1 MKGKFILLTTM
12 LLLLGSMSWFPTRA
26 ATYELQELLIKDQQ
40 VSFDQV
46 KNGDIYA
53 FNSGMYNYT
62 KTNPQQDVPNLW
74 LGGKTYHSTWSGL
87 DALSVLTGLTS
98 DNLFQLE
105 AAPDQT
111 VDGTTYTSF
120 YLKHV
125 DSGKYVTGTS
135 AKMQAELTDDKTL
148 ALSFSFQSVANWPA
162 AGGGMSSDYMNDQTL
177 CLVHYQGSTACFLG
191 PAWNYGFAQYSST
204 ANDCIPWNLFST
216 KKSKD
221 VFANLKY
228 FYDLVKSYNYSI
240 GNDPG
245 YYPEDK
251 VNAFE
256 QARQAAETAITD
268 QASTDDEYKAI
279 LDNLYT
285 TYQDVESAKTPVT
298 EGYYNIVNAYP
309 SFEKIQGVKKSL
321 GVNNNHQLTWGHLN
335 QKDPMQLFKI
345 TAISDTT
352 FSIQNIGSQKFVNTR
367 PSGSNNPGT
376 SATQVTGQSIKLES
390 GTSQFHI
397 SNIVDLADYRITGW
411 SNGAGLSGLLI
422 CSNASANT
430 PSVWYLNKITDQ
442 TLIDSLTKA
451 GPQTLL
457 AKNLQMALDTANTT
471 LNKAYDY
478 TALLTKGEQI
488 TANSVSYADSGADPF
503 TNLIDGNTATEF
515 NSIWS
520 TSFQPTGITE
530 GTGWHNLQFNL
541 PYAVSKMKFTYIGR
555 NSTTYADTP
564 NDIVIFGTNDD
575 NLGASTAAA
584 DSSSWTRITE
594 LNKGFAFV
602 YMPLAPYSSPVI
614 DLGGSYKYLR
624 FVIQNTNNVGM
635 TAARTFGTPE
645 VTGVTFNLSE
655 LQLYDAVP
663 SKLSEYYTVTGMK
676 EACDALSA
684 LIATAQDK
692 MAKGTAT

>member
-1 MKGKFILLTTM
+1 MKGKFILLSTF
-12 LLLLGSMSWFPTRA
+12 LLLFGSMSWFPTRA

-46 KNGDIYA
+46 KDGDIYA

-74 LGGKTYHSTWSGL
+74 LGGKTYHSTWRGL

-177 CLVHYQGSTACFLG
+177 CLVHYEGSTACFLG

-228 FYDLVKSYNYSI
+228 FYDLVKNNSYSI

-268 QASTDDEYKAI
+268 QASTDEEYKTI

-285 TYQDVESAKTPVT
+285 AYQDVDGAKTAIT
-298 EGYYNIVNAYP
+298 DGYYYFVNAYDQY
-309 SFEKIQGVKKSL
+309 EAIQGVKKAMCA
-321 GVNNNHQLTWGHLN
+321 NTTHQLAWGTFN
-335 QKDPMQLFKI
+335 KKDPFQLFKV

-352 FSIQNIGSQKFVNTR
+352 FTIQNVGTQEYANTVE
-367 PSGSNNPGT
+367 GTSNVVPT
-376 SATQVTGQSIKLES
+376 SATPETPQTFTLVS
-390 GTSQFHI
+390 GTSQY
-397 SNIVDLADYRITGW
+397 NIANLKNSTSYHTAGH
-411 SNGAGLSGLLI
+411 SSGNGVSGLLV
-422 CSNASANT
+422 T
-430 PSVWYLNKITDQ
+430 
-442 TLIDSLTKA
+442 
-451 GPQTLL
+451 
-457 AKNLQMALDTANTT
+457 
-471 LNKAYDY
+471 Y
-478 TALLTKGEQI
+478 TA
-488 TANSVSYADSGADPF
+488 GA
-503 TNLIDGNTATEF
+503 G
-515 NSIWS
+515 
-520 TSFQPTGITE
+520 
-530 GTGWHNLQFNL
+530 
-541 PYAVSKMKFTYIGR
+541 
-555 NSTTYADTP
+555 
-564 NDIVIFGTNDD
+564 
-575 NLGASTAAA
+575 
-584 DSSSWTRITE
+584 
-594 LNKGFAFV
+594 
-602 YMPLAPYSSPVI
+602 
-614 DLGGSYKYLR
+614 
-624 FVIQNTNNVGM
+624 
-635 TAARTFGTPE
+635 
-645 VTGVTFNLSE
+645 
-655 LQLYDAVP
+655 
-663 SKLSEYYTVTGMK
+663 
-676 EACDALSA
+676 
-684 LIATAQDK
+684 
-692 MAKGTAT
+692 